1 MAESDKFYMYFY
13 SGHKGKF
20 GHEFFKFEIDEN
32 GRLSY
37 ANDSKYRRDS
47 LIEKSL
53 KLSPTML
60 NEIKRIVE
68 DSEIMNESDDKW
80 PRRDDVNGRIQ
91 LEIVMGKRKINFE
104 TAKIGS
110 LSDIVNTQDPE
121 GLRVLY
127 YLIQDFKC
135 LIMSLISLHFKIK
148 PIA

>member
-1 MAESDKFYMYFY
+1 MAEQPFYVYFY
-13 SGHKGKF
+13 SGHQGKF
-20 GHEFFKFEIDEN
+20 GHEFFRFEIDER

-53 KLSPTML
+53 TLSPAML
-60 NEIKRIVE
+60 KEIRRIVE
-68 DSEIMNESDDKW
+68 DSEIMSESDAKW
-80 PRRDDVNGRIQ
+80 PRRDKVNGRVQ
-91 LEIVMGKRKINFE
+91 LEIIMGERRINFE

-110 LSDIVNTQDPE
+110 LSDIVDTQDPE

-127 YLIQDFKC
+127 YLMQDFKC
-135 LIMSLISLHFKIK
+135 LVMSLISLHFKIK

>member
-1 MAESDKFYMYFY
+1 MADSEPFYMYFY
-13 SGHKGKF
+13 SGHKGRF
-20 GHEFFKFEIDEN
+20 GHEFFRFEIDER

-37 ANDSKYRRDS
+37 ANNSNYRRDS
-47 LIEKSL
+47 LIEKRL
-53 KLSPTML
+53 TLSPAML
-60 NEIKRIVE
+60 KEIRRIVE

-80 PRRDDVNGRIQ
+80 PRRDDVNGKIQ
-91 LEIVMGKRKINFE
+91 LEIIIGKRKINFE

>member
-1 MAESDKFYMYFY
+1 MAESDAFYMYFY

-20 GHEFFKFEIDEN
+20 GHEFFKFEIDEK
-32 GRLSY
+32 GRLNYS
-37 ANDSKYRRDS
+37 NDSKYRRDS

-80 PRRDDVNGRIQ
+80 PRRDDVNGRVQ
-91 LEIVMGKRKINFE
+91 LEIVIGKRKINFE

>member
-1 MAESDKFYMYFY
+1 MAESEPFYMYFY

-20 GHEFFKFEIDEN
+20 GHEFFRFEIDEK
-32 GRLSY
+32 GCLSY

-53 KLSPTML
+53 RLSPTML
-60 NEIKRIVE
+60 NEIRRIVE

-91 LEIVMGKRKINFE
+91 LEIIIGKRKINFE

-110 LSDIVNTQDPE
+110 LSDIANTKDPE